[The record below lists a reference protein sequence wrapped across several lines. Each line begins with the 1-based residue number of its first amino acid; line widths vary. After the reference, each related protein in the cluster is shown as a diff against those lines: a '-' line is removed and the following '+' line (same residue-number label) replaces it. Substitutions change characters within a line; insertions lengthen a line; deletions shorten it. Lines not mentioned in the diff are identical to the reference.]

1 MSATVE
7 ETYEAPKGKYLV
19 DFYGDWA
26 RAEGVPVHDSAGVVD
41 LATAAVADWKRFGDR
56 KSTRL
61 NSSH

>member
-26 RAEGVPVHDSAGVVD
+26 RAEGVPVHI
-41 LATAAVADWKRFGDR
+41 
-56 KSTRL
+56 
-61 NSSH
+61 